1 MMDEEE
7 EEDDEDDDEDA
18 CQSSQR
24 TAALGGGG
32 SDGPAWQQRQ
42 HPHRSRKQYHIPGR
56 RERQDPSEPHFRSHL
71 EWKPST
77 STMWEP

>member
-1 MMDEEE
+1 MMMRMMMRMPVSRASAQRRWEE
-7 EEDDEDDDEDA
+7 
-18 CQSSQR
+18 
-24 TAALGGGG
+24 GGG